1 MRGRRSVPPPESRTI
16 ADHPFADG
24 LPAACQPASG
34 RAGRARGKTRHWR
47 ICYVAGCQC
56 RRWFKAVQNRVL
68 AFQPCRGHDQCM
80 TASSPI
86 RLPWPPDFPD
96 VVIHTDVR
104 TRDRHPGYTAAK
116 AGDAEAA
123 LMLAS
128 DLLSAGGIA
137 SLRDIIG
144 NQPTLLLPVVADEL
158 TGFNAIPDAMA
169 QVLGNELGLPVVA
182 GEIVQTNKVGHT
194 RAPAFQRLVTPATF
208 EGQVQAGANYVL
220 VDDHVGLG
228 GTLANL
234 RGYVEAGD
242 GNVIAITTLTESR
255 DARVISLQPETR
267 NVLWGRHGQALDDL
281 WKSQFGY
288 GIDCLT
294 EVEALNLCRQQ
305 SVAGIEDFLAQAA
318 VEARGR
324 GLQTA
329 VGPGD

>member
-1 MRGRRSVPPPESRTI
+1 
-16 ADHPFADG
+16 
-24 LPAACQPASG
+24 
-34 RAGRARGKTRHWR
+34 
-47 ICYVAGCQC
+47 
-56 RRWFKAVQNRVL
+56 
-68 AFQPCRGHDQCM
+68 M
-80 TASSPI
+80 TNALPI

-104 TRDRHPGYTAAK
+104 TRDRHPSYAAAK

-123 LMLAS
+123 LVLAS
-128 DLLSAGGIA
+128 DLLSPNGIV
-137 SLRDIIG
+137 SLQEIIG
-144 NQPTLLLPVVADEL
+144 NRSTLLLPVVADEL

-169 QVLGNELGLPVVA
+169 QVLGNELGTPVIA

-208 EGQVQAGANYVL
+208 EGQVQPGANYVL

-234 RGYVEAGD
+234 RGYVEARG
-242 GNVIAITTLTESR
+242 GEVIAITTLTESR
-255 DARVISLQPETR
+255 DARIISLQPATR
-267 NVLWGRHGQALDDL
+267 IVLWERHGQALDDL
-281 WKSQFGY
+281 WQSQFGY

-294 EVEALNLCRQQ
+294 EVEALNLCRQH
-305 SVAGIEDFLAQAA
+305 SVAAIEDFLAQAA

-329 VGPGD
+329 VEPSD

>member
-1 MRGRRSVPPPESRTI
+1 
-16 ADHPFADG
+16 
-24 LPAACQPASG
+24 
-34 RAGRARGKTRHWR
+34 
-47 ICYVAGCQC
+47 
-56 RRWFKAVQNRVL
+56 
-68 AFQPCRGHDQCM
+68 M
-80 TASSPI
+80 TNALPI

-104 TRDRHPGYTAAK
+104 TRDRHPGYAAAK

-128 DLLSAGGIA
+128 DLLSPDGIV
-137 SLRDIIG
+137 SLQEIIG
-144 NQPTLLLPVVADEL
+144 NRPTLFLPVVADEL

-169 QVLGNELGLPVVA
+169 QVLGNELGTPVIA

-208 EGQVQAGANYVL
+208 EGQVQPGANYVL

-234 RGYVEAGD
+234 RGYVEARG
-242 GNVIAITTLTESR
+242 GEVIAITTLTESR
-255 DARVISLQPETR
+255 DTRIISLQPATR
-267 NVLWGRHGQALDDL
+267 IVLWERHGQALDDL
-281 WKSQFGY
+281 WQSQFGY

-294 EVEALNLCRQQ
+294 EVEALNLCRQH
-305 SVAGIEDFLAQAA
+305 SVAAIEDFLAQAA

-329 VGPGD
+329 VEPGH

>member
-1 MRGRRSVPPPESRTI
+1 LV
-16 ADHPFADG
+16 H
-24 LPAACQPASG
+24 
-34 RAGRARGKTRHWR
+34 
-47 ICYVAGCQC
+47 
-56 RRWFKAVQNRVL
+56 NRVL
-68 AFQPCRGHDQCM
+68 AFQPSRWHVLYM
-80 TASSPI
+80 TNPLPV

-104 TRDRHPGYTAAK
+104 TRDSHPGYTAAK

-123 LMLAS
+123 LVLAS
-128 DLLSAGGIA
+128 DLLSHEGIA
-137 SLRDIIG
+137 RLRDFIG
-144 NQPTLLLPVVADEL
+144 NRPTLLLPVVADEL

-169 QVLGNELGLPVVA
+169 QVLGNELGTPVVA

-208 EGQVQAGANYVL
+208 EGQVQADANYVL

-234 RGYVEAGD
+234 RGYVEARG
-242 GNVIAITTLTESR
+242 GTVVAITTLTESR
-255 DARVISLQPETR
+255 DASIISLQPATR
-267 NVLWGRHGQALDDL
+267 NVLWHRHGQALDDL
-281 WKSQFGY
+281 WQSQFGY

-294 EVEALNLCRQQ
+294 EVEAINLCRQH

-318 VEARGR
+318 IEARGR

-329 VGPGD
+329 VEPGD

>member
-1 MRGRRSVPPPESRTI
+1 
-16 ADHPFADG
+16 
-24 LPAACQPASG
+24 
-34 RAGRARGKTRHWR
+34 
-47 ICYVAGCQC
+47 
-56 RRWFKAVQNRVL
+56 
-68 AFQPCRGHDQCM
+68 M
-80 TASSPI
+80 TNALPI
-86 RLPWPPDFPD
+86 RLPWPPHFPD

-104 TRDRHPGYTAAK
+104 TRDRHPGYAAAK

-128 DLLSAGGIA
+128 DLLSPDGIV
-137 SLRDIIG
+137 SLQEIIG
-144 NQPTLLLPVVADEL
+144 NRPTLLLPVVADEL

-169 QVLGNELGLPVVA
+169 QVLGNALGPPVVA

-208 EGQVQAGANYVL
+208 EGQVQPGANYVL

-234 RGYVEAGD
+234 RGYVEARG
-242 GNVIAITTLTESR
+242 GEVIAITTLTESR
-255 DARVISLQPETR
+255 DARIISLQSATR
-267 NVLWGRHGQALDDL
+267 IVLWERHGQALDDL
-281 WKSQFGY
+281 WQSQFGY

-294 EVEALNLCRQQ
+294 EVEALNLCRQH
-305 SVAGIEDFLAQAA
+305 SVAAIEDFLAQAA

-329 VGPGD
+329 VEPSD

>member
-1 MRGRRSVPPPESRTI
+1 
-16 ADHPFADG
+16 
-24 LPAACQPASG
+24 
-34 RAGRARGKTRHWR
+34 
-47 ICYVAGCQC
+47 
-56 RRWFKAVQNRVL
+56 
-68 AFQPCRGHDQCM
+68 M
-80 TASSPI
+80 TNPLPI

-104 TRDRHPGYTAAK
+104 TRDSHPGYKAAK
-116 AGDAEAA
+116 AGDADAA
-123 LMLAS
+123 LTLAS
-128 DLLSAGGIA
+128 DLLLPDGIA
-137 SLRDIIG
+137 RLRHIVG
-144 NQPTLLLPVVADEL
+144 NQPALLLPVVADEL
-158 TGFNAIPDAMA
+158 MGFNAIPDAMA
-169 QVLGNELGLPVVA
+169 QMLGNELGLAVIA

-208 EGQVQAGANYVL
+208 EGPVQPGADYVL

-234 RGYVEAGD
+234 RGYVEAQG
-242 GNVIAITTLTESR
+242 GAVIAIITLTESR
-255 DARVISLQPETR
+255 DARAISLRPDTR
-267 NVLWGRHGQALDDL
+267 NVLWERHGQALDDL

-329 VGPGD
+329 VEPGD